1 MVKRNEKR
9 ADEKQKVQMIFE
21 RHHSP
26 ISSFR
31 PYALES
37 TCEVTKRTQLRD
49 QWVYSSQFAS
59 WFTQSVVMQMNLL
72 SNKWRITELKDEISR
87 REQDK

>member
-49 QWVYSSQFAS
+49 Q
-59 WFTQSVVMQMNLL
+59 
-72 SNKWRITELKDEISR
+72 
-87 REQDK
+87 